1 MSGLQG
7 VGSILDD
14 LHIIGSNNETRFRNL
29 EGALERM
36 RSMGNSYRWKP
47 SLEYFAFVVAREGI
61 HPSPSTV

>member
-7 VGSILDD
+7 VGSISDD

-36 RSMGNSYRWKP
+36 RSIGNS
-47 SLEYFAFVVAREGI
+47 
-61 HPSPSTV
+61 